1 MGGLGEW
8 FARVSVAASGYGE
21 PVSRRPDFSQSVR
34 MLLAHLAATMKEF
47 RHIDANA
54 ILVVAGEA
62 RRASRGTVKPLC
74 FANGKRRDRLG
85 RRKPLVTFQGHRV
98 LYAITLR
105 PLFFRKST
113 PRQRVATILHEL
125 FHIAPAFDGTLDHR
139 RRHAQ
144 AGDDFEAAFGPI
156 ERRYWK
162 RIPPEVLEGFS
173 YDGEV
178 RVLQWLE
185 KPQSWLPTE
194 RTTHRAHY
202 TERHLFEGVMRMK
215 TRAPRAR
222 LDLQ

>member
-1 MGGLGEW
+1 
-8 FARVSVAASGYGE
+8 
-21 PVSRRPDFSQSVR
+21 VSRRPAFSQTVR
-34 MLLAHLAATMKEF
+34 LLIAHVAATLKEF
-47 RHIDANA
+47 RHVDPNA

-74 FANGKRRDRLG
+74 FAKASRRDRHG
-85 RRKPLVTFQGHRV
+85 RRKPLVTFHGHRV

-125 FHIAPAFDGTLDHR
+125 FHISPAFDGTLDHR

-144 AGDDFEAAFGPI
+144 AGDGFDEAFAPI

-162 RIPPEVLEGFS
+162 RIPPEVLEGFA

-185 KPQSWLPTE
+185 KPQSWLPSE
-194 RTTHRAHY
+194 RTTHRLHY
-202 TERHLFEGVMRMK
+202 SEKHLFEGVVRMK
-215 TRAPRAR
+215 TRTPRAR
-222 LDLQ
+222 LAAH

>member
-1 MGGLGEW
+1 
-8 FARVSVAASGYGE
+8 
-21 PVSRRPDFSQSVR
+21 
-34 MLLAHLAATMKEF
+34 MLLAHVAATMKEF
-47 RHIDANA
+47 RHVDPNA

-74 FANGKRRDRLG
+74 FTNGKRKDGLG
-85 RRKPLVTFQGHRV
+85 RRKPLVTFHGHRV

-125 FHIAPAFDGTLDHR
+125 FHIAPAFDGTLDVT
-139 RRHAQ
+139 RRHAE
-144 AGDDFEAAFGPI
+144 AGEEFEAEFRPI

-162 RIPPEVLEGFS
+162 RIPPEVVEGFS

-185 KPQSWLPTE
+185 KPQSWLPKE
-194 RTTHRAHY
+194 RASHRTHY

-215 TRAPRAR
+215 TRAPRVR

>member
-1 MGGLGEW
+1 LKERPAKGLRALKG
-8 FARVSVAASGYGE
+8 ASSGTVRL
-21 PVSRRPDFSQSVR
+21 VSRRPDFNQSVSR
-34 MLLAHLAATMKEF
+34 LLAHVASTTKEF
-47 RHIDANA
+47 RHIDPNA

-74 FANGKRRDRLG
+74 FAKGKRRDRLG
-85 RRKPLVTFQGHRV
+85 RRKPLVTFHGHRV

-125 FHIAPAFDGTLDHR
+125 FHIAETFDGTLDHR

-144 AGDDFEAAFGPI
+144 AGNAFEAAFGPV
-156 ERRYWK
+156 ERRCWK
-162 RIPPEVLEGFS
+162 GIPPEVLEGFS
-173 YDGEV
+173 HDCEV

-202 TERHLFEGVMRMK
+202 SEKHLFEGVVRMR
-215 TRAPRAR
+215 TRAPRR

>member
-1 MGGLGEW
+1 MRGDGGHT
-8 FARVSVAASGYGE
+8 SGTVR
-21 PVSRRPDFSQSVR
+21 PVSRRPDFTQSVK
-34 MLLAHLAATMKEF
+34 LLLTHVAATLKEY
-47 RHIDANA
+47 RHIDPSAV
-54 ILVVAGEA
+54 LVVAGEA

-74 FANGKRRDRLG
+74 FAKGSRRDRLG
-85 RRKPLVTFQGHRV
+85 RRKPLVTFHGHRI
-98 LYAITLR
+98 LYSITLR

-113 PRQRVATILHEL
+113 PRQRIATILHEL

-139 RRHAQ
+139 RRHAL
-144 AGDDFEAAFGPI
+144 AGEGFEAAFRPI

-162 RIPPEVLEGFS
+162 RVPPEVLAGFS

-194 RTTHRAHY
+194 RASHRTHY
-202 TERHLFEGVMRMK
+202 DERHLFEGIIRMK

-222 LDLQ
+222 LDRH